1 MAGDS
6 NLGRDAEAVTGVFA
20 YAADLL
26 LRNNEQWREKIR
38 LRYERF
44 FRIRRSTSKR
54 RFFPDRYSFN
64 VNACCRLS
72 LNRGLRRRGFGRKRR
87 VADHKLSKGELWLG

>member
-6 NLGRDAEAVTGVFA
+6 NLGRDAEAVTGGFA

-26 LRNNEQWREKIR
+26 LRNYEQWREKIR

-44 FRIRRSTSKR
+44 FRIRRSTS
-54 RFFPDRYSFN
+54 
-64 VNACCRLS
+64 VNCPLCFESTGDPVLA
-72 LNRGLRRRGFGRKRR
+72 
-87 VADHKLSKGELWLG
+87 VVQ